1 MATVLYEWMALLL
14 RWTHIVAGI
23 AWIGSSFYFMHLDA
37 AIRPIADI
45 PKGKGGEAWEVHG
58 GGFYQVRKYLVAPA
72 RLPEELIWHK
82 WQAYATWLS
91 GFSLLVWIYYLG
103 ADLFL
108 VNPAVMKLS
117 PGVAAAVGVGS
128 LILGWLVYDGLVRSP
143 LARNE
148 TALAGAGFAFLVA
161 MAWIYQHIYSGRGAL
176 IHVGALIG
184 TMMVGN
190 VFLNIMPNQRK
201 VIADLVAGRDPNP
214 AFGKQAKT
222 RSTHN
227 NYLTLPA
234 LFLMLS
240 THFPLVYTSSFAFVI
255 VALVLVAG
263 ALIRH
268 FYNVRHAGGG
278 DIWWTWI
285 ASAVCIAFALMIS
298 AASAPQVREQIGL
311 SPLPNP
317 PVVAGA
323 RGAPEKV
330 AEVILSRCSMC
341 HAQEPSWTGI
351 ATAPKGVALDTPEAV
366 ERYRRRI
373 LLFSGLTNAMPPNNI
388 TEMTEDERRMIV
400 KWASQP

>member
-1 MATVLYEWMALLL
+1 MWTVLYEWGALLL

-37 AIRPIADI
+37 AIRPIGEI

-82 WQAYATWLS
+82 WQAYVTWLS

-108 VNPAVMKLS
+108 VNPSVMALS
-117 PGVAAAVGVGS
+117 SGAAAAIGIGS

-148 TALAGAGFAFLVA
+148 MALAGVGFAYVVA

-176 IHVGALIG
+176 IHTGALMG

-190 VFLNIMPNQRK
+190 VFFNIMPNQRK

-227 NYLTLPA
+227 NYLTLPV

-240 THFPLVYTSSFAFVI
+240 THFPLVYTSSFAFAI
-255 VALVLVAG
+255 VGLVLIAG
-263 ALIRH
+263 ALVRH

-278 DIWWTWI
+278 DLWWTWG
-285 ASAVCIAFALMIS
+285 ASAVCLALALLIS
-298 AASAPQVREQIGL
+298 AGAAPMVREQFGL
-311 SPLPNP
+311 AALPETP
-317 PVVAGA
+317 ALAQAPQ
-323 RGAPEKV
+323 APEKV
-330 AEVILSRCSMC
+330 AEIVTSRCSMC
-341 HAQEPSWTGI
+341 HAQEPSWSGMSV
-351 ATAPKGVALDTPEAV
+351 APKGVVLDTPEAI
-366 ERYRRRI
+366 ERNRRRVG
-373 LLFSGLTNAMPPNNI
+373 LFAGLTDAMPPNNL
-388 TEMTEDERRMIV
+388 TEMTADERKLIV
-400 KWASQP
+400 KWASLP